1 MIGVERAH
9 FTLHP
14 TSYYCQL
21 TWFKMWTIAIIP
33 LLTLSLTKGLATFP
47 SVEICIDGE
56 SGKQIPCSYLDE
68 DQDID
73 TMGAGEWDCDIRSW
87 TRAPD
92 LIPGHSIPA
101 ETRLWMNG
109 TGCGDVVKWEVGL
122 RMLERA
128 IIKIR

>member
-1 MIGVERAH
+1 
-9 FTLHP
+9 
-14 TSYYCQL
+14 
-21 TWFKMWTIAIIP
+21 MWAIIP
-33 LLTLSLTKGLATFP
+33 LLLPLTRGLATFP
-47 SVEICIDGE
+47 SHEICIDGE
-56 SGKQIPCSYLDE
+56 SGNTIPCSYLDE
-68 DQDID
+68 DHDSIN
-73 TMGAGEWDCDIRSW
+73 TEWDCDIKAW

-109 TGCGDVVKWEVGL
+109 SACKDVIEWEVGM

>member
-1 MIGVERAH
+1 
-9 FTLHP
+9 
-14 TSYYCQL
+14 
-21 TWFKMWTIAIIP
+21 MWAIIP
-33 LLTLSLTKGLATFP
+33 LLLPLTRGIATFP
-47 SVEICIDGE
+47 SYEICIDGE
-56 SGKQIPCSYLDE
+56 SGNTIPCSYLDE
-68 DQDID
+68 DLDVNN
-73 TMGAGEWDCDIRSW
+73 TEWDCDIKSW

-109 TGCGDVVKWEVGL
+109 SACKDVIEWEVGM